1 MLKVLVIGAVGVP
14 AALLAV
20 VASLGVMVV
29 DVREGGP
36 DGHRIVVPIPLL
48 AAQTALALVP
58 EGKARLEAN
67 EATKYLPMAR
77 EVLEAL
83 EAGPDGEIVR
93 VEEPDEQ
100 VLVVKE
106 GRMLRVRVHG
116 RAGEDVSVNVPI
128 RVALSALP
136 DANGRV
142 STAALAASLSS
153 ARFTDI
159 VEVQDGNDH
168 VKVRIY

>member
-1 MLKVLVIGAVGVP
+1 MVKILAIGVVGVP
-14 AALLAV
+14 AALLAA
-20 VASLGVMVV
+20 VASLGVVMV

-36 DGHRIVVPIPLL
+36 DGHRIVVPVPLL
-48 AAQTALALVP
+48 AAQAALAFVP
-58 EGKARLEAN
+58 ESKTRVPAGQ
-67 EATKYLPMAR
+67 ATKYLPVAR

-83 EAGPDGEIVR
+83 ESGPDGEIVR

-116 RAGEDVSVNVPI
+116 HGEDVSLNVPF
-128 RVALSALP
+128 RVALSAVP

-142 STAALAASLSS
+142 STAALAASLWS
-153 ARFTDI
+153 ARFTDV

-168 VKVRIY
+168 VRVKIY

>member
-1 MLKVLVIGAVGVP
+1 MMKLLVIGAVGIP

-36 DGHRIVVPIPLL
+36 DGHRIVVPVPLL

-58 EGKARLEAN
+58 EGKARVPVQHA
-67 EATKYLPMAR
+67 AKYMPVAR

-100 VLVVKE
+100 VVIVKE
-106 GRMLRVRVHG
+106 GRTLHVRVHDHG
-116 RAGEDVSVNVPI
+116 SDVAVNVPI

-142 STAALAASLSS
+142 STTALAASLWS
-153 ARFTDI
+153 ARFTD
-159 VEVQDGNDH
+159 VVDVQDGNDH
-168 VKVRIY
+168 VKIKIY